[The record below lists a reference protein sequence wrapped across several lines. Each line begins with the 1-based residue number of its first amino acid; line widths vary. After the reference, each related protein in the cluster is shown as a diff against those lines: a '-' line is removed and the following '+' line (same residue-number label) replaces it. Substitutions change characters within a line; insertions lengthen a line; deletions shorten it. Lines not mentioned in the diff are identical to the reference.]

1 MTESANVTAID
12 ALSDLRAALCGFGE
26 KAAEALCA
34 ADADIRHTADWL
46 DDQLKYWQHEVRR
59 WEDEV
64 FRTRTELARR
74 RMMRI
79 GDRSP
84 DCSEQEEALER
95 ARQGLEHAEGQ
106 VERTR
111 RWQRLWQ
118 EAVIEYQGPAGQLK
132 GLLDGALPRAG
143 ALLERK
149 IEALDAYV
157 TLAAPVSEPKTRPQP

>member
-1 MTESANVTAID
+1 MTESANVTDIE
-12 ALSDLRAALCGFGE
+12 ALGALRAALCCFGE
-26 KAAEALCA
+26 KAADALGA
-34 ADADIRHTADWL
+34 ADMEIQRTVEWL

-64 FRTRTELARR
+64 FHARTELARR

-79 GDRSP
+79 GDRPP
-84 DCSEQEEALER
+84 DCTEQEEALAR
-95 ARQGLEHAEGQ
+95 ARQGLEHAEDQ

-118 EAVIEYQGPAGQLK
+118 EAVIEYQGPVGQLK
-132 GLLDGALPRAG
+132 GLVDAELPRAG

-149 IEALDAYV
+149 IAALDAYV
-157 TLAAPVSEPKTRPQP
+157 ALAAPAAEPRPGPRP